1 MQSNVNFSAHNILPF
16 LIQLNSIQSNFTYI
30 E

>member
-16 LIQLNSIQSNFTYI
+16 LIQLISIQSNFTYI